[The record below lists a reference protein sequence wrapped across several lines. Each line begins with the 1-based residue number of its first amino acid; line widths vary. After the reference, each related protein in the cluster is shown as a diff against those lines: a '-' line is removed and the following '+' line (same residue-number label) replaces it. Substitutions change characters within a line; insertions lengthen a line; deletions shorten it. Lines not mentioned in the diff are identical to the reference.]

1 MEGSL
6 LTGAHRMMTC
16 HHYKLSG
23 NVLIVFRMMTVPERR
38 YNSENVTISLLNG
51 PETAANLNISN
62 IQAFTI
68 WCEPFELFFGSL
80 ILPANVSIPSVDV
93 S

>member
-1 MEGSL
+1 V
-6 LTGAHRMMTC
+6 A
-16 HHYKLSG
+16 G
-23 NVLIVFRMMTVPERR
+23 NVLIVCRRTTVPERR
-38 YNSENVTISLLNG
+38 YNAENVTISLLNG

-68 WCEPFELFFGSL
+68 WCEPFRLFFGSL
-80 ILPANVSIPSVDV
+80 TLPVNVSIPAVEV

>member
-1 MEGSL
+1 M
-6 LTGAHRMMTC
+6 
-16 HHYKLSG
+16 
-23 NVLIVFRMMTVPERR
+23 ITVPERR

-51 PETAANLNISN
+51 PETATNLNISN

-80 ILPANVSIPSVDV
+80 MLPVNTSIPSVDV
-93 S
+93 SYHMQQH